1 MSLSRIIHH
10 SHSFTRLEIYHHIY
24 FIERILFR
32 TLLFCCKADFRSV
45 KIRSY
50 FFNEI
55 AGLASSPKARFEVDD
70 VVIE

>member
-1 MSLSRIIHH
+1 MVSCDKRKNFV
-10 SHSFTRLEIYHHIY
+10 SHSV
-24 FIERILFR
+24 
-32 TLLFCCKADFRSV
+32 LFCCKANFDSV
-45 KIRSY
+45 KIRGY